1 MDVWMNPLTQGLAGN
16 NNLAA
21 MAAADKTTMTATA
34 TTKTQ
39 SPDRGRVVLTKQVE
53 AITGR
58 KNKLEEFD
66 ITRGSVFA
74 VFTELDSSKE
84 GRITKSMV
92 AEAGYRIGMRRE
104 KIDEFYRLLD
114 KEGRG
119 FLSLH
124 EWGAREM
131 EEQVKAFSKL
141 YLQVTRG
148 PTGKLKEEPIR
159 DLHSALAYA
168 MGKLAIR
175 ETGRISRISHEKVL
189 EAFTFIDSNH
199 SSTIDEQELADAF
212 LAMGVQVTDEVIT
225 KAMRS
230 FDKDNSGTID
240 YYEFLSV
247 LFPGLASAARDARQ
261 DFA

>member
-1 MDVWMNPLTQGLAGN
+1 MG
-16 NNLAA
+16 
-21 MAAADKTTMTATA
+21 
-34 TTKTQ
+34 
-39 SPDRGRVVLTKQVE
+39 
-53 AITGR
+53 
-58 KNKLEEFD
+58 
-66 ITRGSVFA
+66 
-74 VFTELDSSKE
+74 
-84 GRITKSMV
+84 
-92 AEAGYRIGMRRE
+92 
-104 KIDEFYRLLD
+104 
-114 KEGRG
+114 
-119 FLSLH
+119 
-124 EWGAREM
+124 

-159 DLHSALAYA
+159 DLYSALAYA

-189 EAFTFIDSNH
+189 ETFTFIDSNH
-199 SSTIDEQELADAF
+199 NSTIDEQELADAF

-225 KAMRS
+225 QAMRT

-247 LFPGLASAARDARQ
+247 LFPGLVSAARDSRQ